1 MWKLERDEL
10 KGLARFIKKGE
21 LPSKIDR
28 KNEEIDLLKVGL
40 SGIVRRYGYQNVQEF
55 YKIYRKIHSAYAAYR
70 EQVAEWEKTY
80 GEGSHKQDKGSILEH
95 LKNPPERTANY
106 QQQKT
111 AKSKNRG
118 AR

>member
-1 MWKLERDEL
+1 MHPIFLNDFLIEVSVVEFAILHTVFKLLFSCFLQDVSE
-10 KGLARFIKKGE
+10 
-21 LPSKIDR
+21 
-28 KNEEIDLLKVGL
+28 
-40 SGIVRRYGYQNVQEF
+40 GIVRRYGYQNVQEF

-70 EQVAEWEKTY
+70 EQVAEWKKTY

-95 LKNPPERTANY
+95 LKNSPERTANY